1 MASIRNISVLK
12 GTLDAKQG
20 KQAIQELKARKSA
33 LLTWD
38 KVSFGLGGKY
48 APAYL
53 WQIAEGK
60 RPASRRLLLALG
72 VVKPEKRQGIRVRM
86 SQEEAR
92 EIVDYNT
99 MPVNVKNRIRYQLWG
114 RK

>member
-1 MASIRNISVLK
+1 MAINRNISALK
-12 GTLDAKQG
+12 GAVTAKQG
-20 KQAIQELKARKSA
+20 KQAAQELNARKTA

-53 WQIAEGK
+53 WQIAQGK
-60 RPASRRLLLALG
+60 RPPTRRLLLALG
-72 VVKPEKRQGIRVRM
+72 IVKPETRSGIRVRM
-86 SQEEAR
+86 SKDEAMALVR
-92 EIVDYNT
+92 GQVSLALE
-99 MPVNVKNRIRYQLWG
+99 NRIRYQLWG

>member
-1 MASIRNISVLK
+1 MPPNRNISALK
-12 GTLDAKQG
+12 GTPDAKQG
-20 KQAIQELKARKSA
+20 KQAMQELKARKSA

-53 WQIAEGK
+53 WQIAQGK

-72 VVKPEKRQGIRVRM
+72 IVKPEKRNDIRIRM
-86 SQEEAR
+86 TLSDAR
-92 EIVDYNT
+92 EIVDHGT
-99 MPVNVKNRIRYQLWG
+99 MPVNVKNRISYALWG